1 MNKKEN
7 KISKEIRINKKSAR
21 RNYSNQTGITLIA
34 LVVTIVVLLILAG
47 VSLNAIFSEN
57 GLINRA
63 KDAQNKMDQATQNDL
78 AQLDELDSWL
88 ENQVNGVEKGAKI
101 ISFTINSTTYQAEE
115 GMTWRQWIES
125 KYNTIGTIT
134 IGESRISNGGD
145 ILGYNTK
152 QGPQTVKPDEVINTK
167 YSYQF
172 T

>member
-1 MNKKEN
+1 MKTKNK
-7 KISKEIRINKKSAR
+7 
-21 RNYSNQTGITLIA
+21 RNYSKQNGITLIA

-63 KDAQNKMDQATQNDL
+63 KDAQNKMDQTTQNDL

>member
-1 MNKKEN
+1 MKNKRILKE
-7 KISKEIRINKKSAR
+7 R
-21 RNYSNQTGITLIA
+21 GITLIA

>member
-1 MNKKEN
+1 MKTKNK
-7 KISKEIRINKKSAR
+7 
-21 RNYSNQTGITLIA
+21 RNYSKQNGITLIA

-101 ISFTINSTTYQAEE
+101 ISFTINSTTYKAEE